1 MSNREERAA
10 QRVAEVEASL
20 GPATAAHL
28 RPEVVVLRV
37 RRHARNLS
45 WVALALVVIAAAAG
59 VFIGRFAEPWQNLVA
74 VLVAGLAL
82 LLLVVLPFLAWLA
95 QTDTITS
102 RRVIVRSGFFVR
114 HRQEVSLGRIREVRS
129 RRTLGQRMWAAGD
142 VELLVGAEAPLVLRD
157 VPQVERMV
165 DALHE
170 LIERSYALDRLAP
183 NATSALGVHGMPGE
197 TGDTARI

>member
-1 MSNREERAA
+1 MSQREDRAA

-37 RRHARNLS
+37 RRHARHLI
-45 WVALALVVIAAAAG
+45 WAALAMVLIAAATG
-59 VFIGRFAEPWQNLVA
+59 VFLGRFVEPWQNL
-74 VLVAGLAL
+74 LVALLSGLAL
-82 LLLVVLPFLAWLA
+82 LLLVVLPFLSWLA

-114 HRQEVSLGRIREVRS
+114 HRQEASLGRIREVRS
-129 RRTLGQRMWAAGD
+129 RRTLGQRMWSAGD
-142 VELLVGAEAPLVLRD
+142 VELMVGAEAPLVLHD
-157 VPQVERMV
+157 VPQVDGMV

-170 LIERSYALDRLAP
+170 LIERSYSLDRMAP
-183 NATSALGVHGMPGE
+183 NATSALGVSGMPGD